1 MPEQIPFSSV
11 PFDLVRTPKAPSSAN
26 EDSSR
31 LKEVCSELES
41 LFIYYLM
48 KEMRATVPKSGLI
61 GGGKAEE
68 MYTSMLDLQLSK
80 EIASEREIGISS
92 ALLEQLR
99 SNIKHTAD
107 RYNENNNKLNRT
119 DNK

>member
-1 MPEQIPFSSV
+1 MPEQVPFSSV

-68 MYTSMLDLQLSK
+68 MYTSLLDSHLAK
-80 EIASEREIGISS
+80 EISTKGGIGLSSVLFDRLSAGTPSSEPKTSRKS
-92 ALLEQLR
+92 
-99 SNIKHTAD
+99 D
-107 RYNENNNKLNRT
+107 
-119 DNK
+119 